1 MTGYLLR
8 RLPSAAAVLLLASF
22 AIFLILRAVPGD
34 PAVTLAGSDPSPTT
48 VHEIRHEL
56 GLDRPLLTQYGTWLA
71 DAVRGDFGRSYV
83 IGGSVADLMG
93 QRIGNTVELTIGA
106 VLFAIVLGLVF
117 GILGAT
123 VKNRFGQALLTAVN
137 SVSLIVPPYVSGFLL
152 VFLFAITWPV
162 LPPGGHESILADPQI
177 GFQYLLMPALA
188 LALPFSAILAR
199 YVKDG
204 LQQALAEDYT
214 RTATSLGVPRR
225 RILWRHALPNAL
237 PPVLTVLGMQIGALM
252 GAAVII
258 EAVFAWPGLGTLAEQ
273 AITRRDYPVVQAL
286 LLFLVA
292 VFVAIQLLTDL
303 AYALIDPRV
312 RLS

>member
-204 LQQALAEDYT
+204 LQQAFAEDYT

-237 PPVLTVLGMQIGALM
+237 PPVLTALGMQVGVLLGGA
-252 GAAVII
+252 VVI

-273 AITRRDYPVVQAL
+273 AVTRRDYPVVQAL

-292 VFVAIQLLTDL
+292 VFVAVQLLTDI
-303 AYALIDPRV
+303 AYALLDPRV
-312 RLS
+312 RLG